1 MRIFRVVPVAAVLGM
16 LVVVP
21 GAATA
26 AGAPSAVTGAA
37 TSIGSTTA
45 TLNGTVNPD
54 KQSTTVSFQYGTTMA
69 YGTTATAGTV
79 TGNSAKSVSAS
90 ISGLAPSTLYHFRVT
105 ATNASGQSVGQDMTF
120 TTAAPGTPPVTK
132 NAVGIAAVPGTVIYG
147 HSTVISG
154 KVTGPNKG
162 RGVQVALK
170 AQPYPFTG
178 QFTATG
184 AVTSTGS
191 NGHYSFTVAPRI
203 RTRYR
208 VVAKTAPPVTSA
220 AVTVGVRYAVSF
232 FVSSTIVH
240 RGARVRFFGSVR
252 PAANGRT
259 VFIQRRS
266 STGVY
271 RTVATAV
278 LRPTTSSTRSSY
290 SRRLRIFAS
299 GVYRVRIRGHVPY
312 AASNSRSRRITVV

>member
-1 MRIFRVVPVAAVLGM
+1 
-16 LVVVP
+16 
-21 GAATA
+21 
-26 AGAPSAVTGAA
+26 
-37 TSIGSTTA
+37 
-45 TLNGTVNPD
+45 
-54 KQSTTVSFQYGTTMA
+54 MA
-69 YGTTATAGTV
+69 YGATAMAGTIN
-79 TGNSAKSVSAS
+79 GNAAKSVSAS
-90 ISGLAPSTLYHFRVT
+90 ISGLVPSTLYHFRVT

-120 TTAAPGTPPVTK
+120 TTAAPGTPPSTK
-132 NAVGIAAVPGTVIYG
+132 NTVGIAALPGTVTYG
-147 HSTVISG
+147 GSTVLSG
-154 KVTGPNKG
+154 KVTGPKG
-162 RGVQVALK
+162 GGVQVTLE

-178 QFTATG
+178 PFTATG

-208 VVAKTAPPVTSA
+208 VVAKTAPPVTSVA
-220 AVTVGVRYAVSF
+220 ATVGVRYAVRF
-232 FVSSTIVH
+232 FLSAAFVH

-278 LRPTTSSTRSSY
+278 LRATTSSTRSSY

-312 AASNSRSRRITVV
+312 VASNSRSRRITVV

>member
-1 MRIFRVVPVAAVLGM
+1 MRILRVVPVVAVLGM
-16 LVVVP
+16 LVAVP

-26 AGAPSAVTGAA
+26 AGAPSTVTGAA
-37 TSIGSTTA
+37 TSVGSASA
-45 TLNGTVNPD
+45 TLNGTVNPN
-54 KQSTTVSFQYGTTMA
+54 KQTTTVGFQYGRTMA
-69 YGTTATAGTV
+69 YGATAMAGTIN
-79 TGNSAKSVSAS
+79 GNAAKSVSAS

-120 TTAAPGTPPVTK
+120 TTAAPGTPPPTTK
-132 NAVGIAAVPGTVIYG
+132 NAVGIAAVPGTVTYG
-147 HSTVISG
+147 RSTVLSG
-154 KVTGPNKG
+154 KVSGPKG
-162 RGVQVALK
+162 GGVQVRLE
-170 AQPYPFTG
+170 AQPFPFTAP
-178 QFTATG
+178 FRPPG

-191 NGHYSFTVAPRI
+191 NGHYSFTVTP
-203 RTRYR
+203 RTRTHYR

-232 FVSSTIVH
+232 RVSSVFVH

-252 PAANGRT
+252 PSATGRR
-259 VFIQRRS
+259 VLIQRRS

-278 LRPTTSSTRSSY
+278 LRATTSSTRSSY

-299 GVYRVRIRGHVPY
+299 GVYRIRIRRHVPY
-312 AASNSRSRRITVV
+312 AASNSRSRRINVV